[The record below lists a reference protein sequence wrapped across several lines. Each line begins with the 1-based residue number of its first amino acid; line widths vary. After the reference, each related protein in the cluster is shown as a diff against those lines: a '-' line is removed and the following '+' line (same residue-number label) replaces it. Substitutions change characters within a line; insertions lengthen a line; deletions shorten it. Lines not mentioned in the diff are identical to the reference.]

1 MRNARWQP
9 WSWPCLGV
17 KARREQSFV
26 AAAHQVADED
36 SEADGKR
43 RQNLQQKAWLKAFVA
58 RY

>member
-1 MRNARWQP
+1 
-9 WSWPCLGV
+9 LGV